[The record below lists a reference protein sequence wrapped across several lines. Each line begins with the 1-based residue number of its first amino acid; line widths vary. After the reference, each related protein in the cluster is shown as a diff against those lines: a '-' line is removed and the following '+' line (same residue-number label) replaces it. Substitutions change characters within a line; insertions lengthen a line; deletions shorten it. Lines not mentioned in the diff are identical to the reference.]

1 MDKLL
6 EFVAQSRKAVVGL
19 LMAFVT
25 ASFAAR
31 GIDLPPEVE
40 AALGGLV
47 TAVLVWLTPN
57 GEA

>member
-1 MDKLL
+1 MHKLL
-6 EFVAQSRKAVVGL
+6 MFVAESRKAVVGL

-31 GIDLPPEVE
+31 GIALPVEVE
-40 AALGGLV
+40 AALGGLI
-47 TAVLVWLTPN
+47 TAVMVWLTPN